1 MNKKIFFQ
9 FSFAFFLAFLITSP
23 SIYAISM
30 GTVDLGKIFGDNEHD
45 YIVKNFLPYFGY
57 NVNAYDESDYSLPLR
72 AVMTPFLLSMMAVS
86 LILLGYNAFVGT
98 INTAQEGKVLG
109 GKWSTVFTPIRTA
122 IGFTMLLPIVSGFS
136 IIQNI
141 IVWFASQSI
150 WVSDFMLARFIDANA
165 QNLVGQVLVNRN
177 TRIQLLEDMNETIKM
192 KVCQNY
198 FQYLT
203 DDESLRRNLVSND
216 FAEIKVGNNKNFEN
230 ATAYGDVKRTYH
242 LGYQPLSSN
251 STIISGDNMNS
262 VCGVVT
268 IVNNAAAKKSASWEI
283 HHNEKPVENGRL
295 KGETEDSAFFT
306 GSASMVDSDLYRKVM
321 EAQFK
326 VAQKYMV
333 EKGGVSDKIAIELLK
348 AVAAINKETSPARK
362 DELTKRY
369 TEYLAGLL
377 HEQSYNYLTDLKNI
391 VDGSQLGSIIDADK
405 LKKAGVAGAGAW
417 FFAINLQADQIS
429 NIVNAPPKIDKSYFS
444 APNVAAIQKTK
455 GDFANHYTEVNLLL
469 ERVNAYLR
477 NNYVDYSGYG
487 LNSQLKGRVVA
498 SSNELGIGYQTNN
511 ANNNTMNAFN
521 RLYSNTLGGQ
531 QSLSDFL
538 TSATNNPLT
547 PNDFNSMNTENP
559 LIFTHVF
566 GMKLL
571 TWAASL
577 MEKAPYEMSAMIIP
591 IAITLLS
598 ISIMLAYYV
607 PLMPFI
613 VWVSAIIGW
622 LGLLCEAMVGVVL
635 WAVSHIIP
643 DKDSFVGRQGQGYML
658 MLSLLTRLPMLVIG
672 FVFAN
677 SLMTPIGRY
686 VNEFFGFSAK
696 TLISGSGLTWTLSVM
711 AMCLIFAFVMVS
723 LVKNIISLM
732 YKISDNSLMWIG
744 GPTTGAMGQ
753 MVQGIEGQAQSGFQ
767 QGMGSVSAAG
777 NSLGM
782 IVRTQNS
789 SLGHMINAGQGAKT
803 IDEAIAKTEGK
814 GGRGGPIASSGL
826 NGLSETNSRNP
837 NVGGSSGN
845 FDAAFTPAANNN
857 YAAVKRNGELNE
869 GMGKLNA
876 DLNSSDPNVRGS
888 AMESLRSGEYS
899 YQDSRGNTRTLDLNG
914 YRMSVPN
921 QELKPSH
928 INEANSILNSQ
939 ESSVGGYLNSRG
951 VSNEQQARL
960 QAMSISRQLE
970 GLSNTRVR

>member
-1 MNKKIFFQ
+1 
-9 FSFAFFLAFLITSP
+9 
-23 SIYAISM
+23 
-30 GTVDLGKIFGDNEHD
+30 
-45 YIVKNFLPYFGY
+45 
-57 NVNAYDESDYSLPLR
+57 
-72 AVMTPFLLSMMAVS
+72 
-86 LILLGYNAFVGT
+86 
-98 INTAQEGKVLG
+98 
-109 GKWSTVFTPIRTA
+109 
-122 IGFTMLLPIVSGFS
+122 
-136 IIQNI
+136 
-141 IVWFASQSI
+141 
-150 WVSDFMLARFIDANA
+150 
-165 QNLVGQVLVNRN
+165 
-177 TRIQLLEDMNETIKM
+177 
-192 KVCQNY
+192 
-198 FQYLT
+198 
-203 DDESLRRNLVSND
+203 
-216 FAEIKVGNNKNFEN
+216 
-230 ATAYGDVKRTYH
+230 
-242 LGYQPLSSN
+242 
-251 STIISGDNMNS
+251 
-262 VCGVVT
+262 
-268 IVNNAAAKKSASWEI
+268 
-283 HHNEKPVENGRL
+283 
-295 KGETEDSAFFT
+295 
-306 GSASMVDSDLYRKVM
+306 
-321 EAQFK
+321 
-326 VAQKYMV
+326 
-333 EKGGVSDKIAIELLK
+333 
-348 AVAAINKETSPARK
+348 
-362 DELTKRY
+362 
-369 TEYLAGLL
+369 
-377 HEQSYNYLTDLKNI
+377 
-391 VDGSQLGSIIDADK
+391 
-405 LKKAGVAGAGAW
+405 
-417 FFAINLQADQIS
+417 
-429 NIVNAPPKIDKSYFS
+429 
-444 APNVAAIQKTK
+444 
-455 GDFANHYTEVNLLL
+455 
-469 ERVNAYLR
+469 
-477 NNYVDYSGYG
+477 
-487 LNSQLKGRVVA
+487 
-498 SSNELGIGYQTNN
+498 
-511 ANNNTMNAFN
+511 
-521 RLYSNTLGGQ
+521 
-531 QSLSDFL
+531 
-538 TSATNNPLT
+538 
-547 PNDFNSMNTENP
+547 
-559 LIFTHVF
+559 
-566 GMKLL
+566 
-571 TWAASL
+571 
-577 MEKAPYEMSAMIIP
+577 
-591 IAITLLS
+591 
-598 ISIMLAYYV
+598 
-607 PLMPFI
+607 
-613 VWVSAIIGW
+613 
-622 LGLLCEAMVGVVL
+622 
-635 WAVSHIIP
+635 
-643 DKDSFVGRQGQGYML
+643 
-658 MLSLLTRLPMLVIG
+658 
-672 FVFAN
+672 
-677 SLMTPIGRY
+677 MTPIGRY